1 MRGIGLNF
9 QKGRIRAT
17 IMDRDTSASIT
28 IHCARV
34 IAIDPN
40 LPFPELMDRYA
51 TQFRVLIDEFQP
63 DLAAARQVWDING
76 VDAAVSQVAP
86 FGIAAYVC
94 NERNL
99 KFCSYRLATLL
110 KFAKEAAERKTG
122 GPDTLFFPAAF
133 AEYLRKYTYAN
144 FDPDT
149 ENAVAGSRHAV
160 GHGAAPA
167 ESYTQIRAL
176 QAILTLDQLAF
187 YT

>member
-99 KFCSYRLATLL
+99 KFCSYTPQALRQPTRFKLPKGVSPLAAVDGIFGSHPPYWDDIQKASLL
-110 KFAKEAAERKTG
+110 
-122 GPDTLFFPAAF
+122 
-133 AEYLRKYTYAN
+133 
-144 FDPDT
+144 
-149 ENAVAGSRHAV
+149 VV
-160 GHGAAPA
+160 W
-167 ESYTQIRAL
+167 RAL
-176 QAILTLDQLAF
+176 LDQ
-187 YT
+187 